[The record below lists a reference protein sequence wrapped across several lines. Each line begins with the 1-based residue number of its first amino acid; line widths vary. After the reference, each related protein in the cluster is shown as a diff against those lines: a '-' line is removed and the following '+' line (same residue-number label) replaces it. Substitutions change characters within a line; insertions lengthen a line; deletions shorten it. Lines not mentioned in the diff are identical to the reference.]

1 MNKYNH
7 LSNTFKGR
15 QGFQTFFKFMEKAI
29 NETFI
34 KKKMND
40 YFFENGYIVAYNG
53 YTMA

>member
-1 MNKYNH
+1 MNEYNH

-29 NETFI
+29 KHLL

-53 YTMA
+53 YTMT

>member
-15 QGFQTFFKFMEKAI
+15 QSFQTFFKFMEKAI
-29 NETFI
+29 KHLL

-40 YFFENGYIVAYNG
+40 YFFENCYIVAYNG
-53 YTMA
+53 YTMT

>member
-29 NETFI
+29 IETFK

>member
-29 NETFI
+29 KHLF
-34 KKKMND
+34 KKKKRMTISLKMVISLHIMD
-40 YFFENGYIVAYNG
+40 IP
-53 YTMA
+53 